1 MKLILGLC
9 GVALVAGCSSV
20 PVQPMQKVDS
30 NLACDYALMERIE
43 RTWSPTLTHRYW
55 VNCPQVRPQV
65 RSDTKPS

>member
-1 MKLILGLC
+1 MKLILGLF
-9 GVALVAGCSSV
+9 GVALVTGCSSV
-20 PVQPMQKVDS
+20 PVQPVQKVES
-30 NLACDYALMERIE
+30 NLACDYALMDRIE